1 MVDEREIRPGDYMVD
16 MDGHLWRV
24 LRVGADTRR
33 GCPECD
39 SDGEASER
47 HPQADAERR
56 EREGS
61 RGAA

>member
-1 MVDEREIRPGDYMVD
+1 VVDEREIRPRDYMVD
-16 MDGHLWRV
+16 RDGHLWRV
-24 LRVGADTRR
+24 LRVGA
-33 GCPECD
+33 ECD
-39 SDGEASER
+39 SASEACER